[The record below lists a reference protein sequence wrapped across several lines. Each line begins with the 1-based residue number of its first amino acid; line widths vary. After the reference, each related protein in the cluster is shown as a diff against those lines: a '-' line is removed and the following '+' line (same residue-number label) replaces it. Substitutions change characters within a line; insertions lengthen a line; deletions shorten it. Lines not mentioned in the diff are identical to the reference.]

1 MNSNVEEETGM
12 SRAHLTE
19 TPSSPQL
26 ENIDIA
32 GINNDN
38 GGNVSQGGGI
48 AQPQPRQ
55 PVPEPIAPRRGRGRL
70 LPRQSTDQPNKKFQE
85 YMKTLSERIVK
96 VGGLIIIKKILIE
109 WLKIHANN

>member
-109 WLKIHANN
+109 